1 MLRRR
6 TVRQFSS
13 RPVPLYTVDAV
24 AGVISIFA
32 VQDDGSLVNLGQ
44 QDGLPAS
51 AGLNGI
57 AAY

>member
-1 MLRRR
+1 
-6 TVRQFSS
+6 
-13 RPVPLYTVDAV
+13 VDAV